1 MPGSTYSPA
10 SCFHAPPSTRPC
22 PASYPPPGKPSE
34 RPPPCSQVKVEVAP
48 PKDLAAV
55 ARAAHAIHVASE
67 QARARTFAAGKE
79 LAADG
84 EICDGYG
91 RRISGKRLNLAAQR
105 SSNVATR
112 SAAREAGGATGF
124 NLRAVPLRNVKTPL
138 GKREDLA
145 QEMRTPGSKEM
156 RV

>member
-1 MPGSTYSPA
+1 M
-10 SCFHAPPSTRPC
+10 
-22 PASYPPPGKPSE
+22 
-34 RPPPCSQVKVEVAP
+34 
-48 PKDLAAV
+48 
-55 ARAAHAIHVASE
+55 
-67 QARARTFAAGKE
+67 
-79 LAADG
+79 
-84 EICDGYG
+84 
-91 RRISGKRLNLAAQR
+91 NLAAQR